1 MSYSNGLSCSG
12 LMQRLLFSSW
22 TVLILLPDREQSPKS
37 FHEAL
42 TPLVD
47 CHFALQ
53 GTQYTRL
60 PCYYHVYPNLFLASS
75 HNFQGSFKH
84 LESVGASVCP
94 PCRAWF
100 LLLSQGQQNW
110 ADALEKAS
118 CRHQASNVVWPRAG
132 GQGKARSQQE
142 AWARAAPTVLPASP
156 CTLRF
161 KAQAGSR
168 CGSLLF
174 H

>member
-60 PCYYHVYPNLFLASS
+60 PCYYHIYPNLFLASS

-100 LLLSQGQQNW
+100 LWS
-110 ADALEKAS
+110 EKPGSAKLGG
-118 CRHQASNVVWPRAG
+118 CFREGFVQASSI
-132 GQGKARSQQE
+132 KRSL
-142 AWARAAPTVLPASP
+142 ATGWWARKSSVPAFPAPTVLPASP

>member
-60 PCYYHVYPNLFLASS
+60 PCYYHIYPNLFLASS

-100 LLLSQGQQNW
+100 LWS
-110 ADALEKAS
+110 EKPGSAKLGG
-118 CRHQASNVVWPRAG
+118 CFREGFVQASSIKRILATGWWARNSSVP
-132 GQGKARSQQE
+132 ARSLGSGCPHR
-142 AWARAAPTVLPASP
+142 APCLTLHARI
-156 CTLRF
+156 
-161 KAQAGSR
+161 
-168 CGSLLF
+168 
-174 H
+174 